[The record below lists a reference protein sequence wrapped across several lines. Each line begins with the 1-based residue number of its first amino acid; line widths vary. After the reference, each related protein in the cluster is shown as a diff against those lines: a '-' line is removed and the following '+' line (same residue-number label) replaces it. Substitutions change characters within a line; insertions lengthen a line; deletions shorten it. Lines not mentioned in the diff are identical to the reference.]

1 MSYEYSRDLN
11 RLPGKE
17 TSPDELRRQIALV
30 QRETEQM
37 IRQLKMDIE
46 ALTKRVQTLE
56 GGA

>member
-30 QRETEQM
+30 QRETGQM
-37 IRQLKMDIE
+37 IRQLKAEIE
-46 ALTKRVQTLE
+46 AIKAQI
-56 GGA
+56 GGN